1 MNKQELFDKVQETGF
16 ALYDTALFLDSH
28 PDDRLALDFFADNQK
43 LYMQYRN
50 EYELNYGP
58 LTFYATDTSRGWTW
72 TQGSWPWEVEA

>member
-1 MNKQELFDKVQETGF
+1 MNKQELLDKVQETGF

-28 PDDRLALDFFADNQK
+28 PDDKLALDFFAENQM

-50 EYELNYGP
+50 EYENNYGP
-58 LTFYATDTSRGWTW
+58 LTFYATDTSKGWTW